1 MGHWWERDWLHRHAI
16 IAPFGIFT
24 ATILLTWYLARWQ
37 WQGRASWE
45 QATDQVDLGAVIYAM
60 VAVVAEQGVN
70 MVFWA
75 LQKRRE
81 RQEKLREEGREAGL
95 KEGRA
100 EGREQ
105 GRAEGR
111 EQGREEARQE
121 AQKYRAQLELVAEEA
136 REKGIMLESLP
147 NLNGGS
153 PSQ

>member
-24 ATILLTWYLARWQ
+24 ATMLLTWYLERWQ

-45 QATDQVDLGAVIYAM
+45 QVTDQVDLGAVIYAM
-60 VAVVAEQGVN
+60 AAVLAEQGVN

-81 RQEKLREEGREAGL
+81 RQEKLRA
-95 KEGRA
+95 EGRA
-100 EGREQ
+100 ES
-105 GRAEGR
+105 RAEAER
-111 EQGREEARQE
+111 
-121 AQKYRAQLELVAEEA
+121 YRAQLERIAKEA
-136 REKGIMLESLP
+136 HEKGITLESLG
-147 NLNGGS
+147 NLNGDA